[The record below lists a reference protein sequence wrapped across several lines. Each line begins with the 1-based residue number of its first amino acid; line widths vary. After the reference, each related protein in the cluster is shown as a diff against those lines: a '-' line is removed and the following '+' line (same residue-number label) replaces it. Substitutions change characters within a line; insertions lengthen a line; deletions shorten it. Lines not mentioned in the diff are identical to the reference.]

1 MYSGILFIGLLM
13 KPSFCL
19 GIPFPVI
26 QRKDPGSDKLQD
38 EQGIPDV
45 LPSWREDEEYQDRD
59 RYKENDDIQ
68 FHRKAGMYG
77 FEAVLHM
84 VRLPEGQTAA
94 TGGDNEFFHNDPW
107 LVNAVLF

>member
-1 MYSGILFIGLLM
+1 MLCTAMSFAADLGQRHVKDDVALGL
-13 KPSFCL
+13 
-19 GIPFPVI
+19 
-26 QRKDPGSDKLQD
+26 D
-38 EQGIPDV
+38 DV
-45 LPSWREDEEYQDRD
+45 
-59 RYKENDDIQ
+59 Q

-107 LVNAVLF
+107 LVNTVPF